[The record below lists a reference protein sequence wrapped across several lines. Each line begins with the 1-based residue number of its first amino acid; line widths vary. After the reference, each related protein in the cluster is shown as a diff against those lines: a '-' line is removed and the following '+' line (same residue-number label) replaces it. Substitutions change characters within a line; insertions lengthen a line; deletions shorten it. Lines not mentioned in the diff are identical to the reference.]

1 LLRLKSPLRRA
12 APFVAVAA
20 LAGCGGHGALSL
32 ARLANDQDAYV
43 GKEVST
49 AGVVEEQTN
58 ADGSHY
64 YVLADPQL
72 DLVALRPASRVR
84 GYRGLRVHVRG
95 RFSVDPHVGR
105 LIRVEQI
112 AGGG

>member
-1 LLRLKSPLRRA
+1 MLSIKSPLRRA
-12 APFVAVAA
+12 APYLAVAA
-20 LAGCGGHGALSL
+20 LASCGGHGALSL
-32 ARLANDQDAYV
+32 AQLANNQDAYA

-58 ADGSHY
+58 ANGSHY
-64 YVLADPQL
+64 YVLADPQQ
-72 DLVALRPASRVR
+72 DLVALRPVSRVR
-84 GYRGLRVHVRG
+84 RYRGQRVQVRG
-95 RFSVDPHVGR
+95 RFSVDPRVGR

>member
-43 GKEVST
+43 GEEVST

-64 YVLADPQL
+64 YVLADRQQ
-72 DLVALRPASRVR
+72 DLVGLRPASRVAR
-84 GYRGLRVHVRG
+84 YRGQRVRVHG
-95 RFSVDPHVGR
+95 RFSVEPRVGR

-112 AGGG
+112 AGEG